1 MTAHTS
7 EIGHLKHHRVCV
19 GVDFDGCCFVGCEDS
34 DDGMPVAEW
43 ARATVVADPW
53 IAAAQVHATLAV
65 AEQLRAANVIAYVAA
80 ASSMS
85 DGHKTWVEQEMGL

>member
-1 MTAHTS
+1 MAS
-7 EIGHLKHHRVCV
+7 ERIDHAAEAWSLLERARVNSR
-19 GVDFDGCCFVGCEDS
+19 ED
-34 DDGMPVAEW
+34 V
-43 ARATVVADPW
+43 TV
-53 IAAAQVHATLAV
+53 AAAQVHATLAV